1 VREIRYPAKR
11 AEKPLADSSPIG
23 GDLVIHALGMIRD
36 LWRRHRVDGYSSRR
50 RPCLE
55 YAIIGV
61 HVSMQYRMLGR
72 TGFEV
77 STVGFG
83 AWAIGGTWGQ
93 LDDAEAM
100 RCLHRALDL
109 GVNFFDTA
117 DVYGDGHSERLLAR
131 LRRERRDPF
140 WIATKVG
147 RRSSPH
153 DAASYTRE
161 NLTRYVERCLE
172 NLEVE
177 ALDLVQLHCPPTDVY
192 YMPEVFGVLDD
203 LVKAGK
209 IRFYGASV
217 ERVEEGLKALEYPAL
232 QTLQVIFNILR
243 QRPAELLFP
252 RATERKVG
260 ILARLPLSSGML
272 TGKMSSAT
280 RFHPDDH
287 RAFNREGAAFDK
299 GETFSGFEYERG
311 LGVVEKLRALTP
323 PGMTLP
329 ELALRYIASFPA
341 VTCSIPGARRVE
353 QVEQNIA
360 AGSKGPLD
368 ARLLAELASLY
379 STDVKPFVHQRW

>member
-1 VREIRYPAKR
+1 
-11 AEKPLADSSPIG
+11 
-23 GDLVIHALGMIRD
+23 MRD
-36 LWRRHRVDGYSSRR
+36 RVF
-50 RPCLE
+50 
-55 YAIIGV
+55 
-61 HVSMQYRMLGR
+61 GR
-72 TGFEV
+72 TGRSVKEI
-77 STVGFG
+77 GFG
-83 AWAIGGTWGQ
+83 AWAIGGTWGEV
-93 LDDAEAM
+93 DDSEAM

-131 LRRERRDPF
+131 LRRERADAF
-140 WIATKVG
+140 WVATKIG

-153 DAASYTRE
+153 VRESYNRQ
-161 NLTRYVERCLE
+161 NLTQYVERCLK
-172 NLEVE
+172 NLEVD

-209 IRFYGASV
+209 VRFYGASV

-232 QTLQVIFNILR
+232 QSLQVIFNVFR

-252 RATERKVG
+252 RAVERKVG

-280 RFHPDDH
+280 RFHPEDH

-299 GETFSGFEYERG
+299 GETFSGLDYERS
-311 LGVVEKLRALTP
+311 LQVVEKLRALLP
-323 PGMTLP
+323 AGMTMP
-329 ELALRYIASFPA
+329 ELALRYISSFPA
-341 VTCSIPGARRVE
+341 VTCSIPGARRVD
-353 QVEQNIA
+353 QVEQNVA

-368 ARLLAELASLY
+368 PALLTTLASLY
-379 STDVKPFVHQRW
+379 SSDVKPLVHQLW

>member
-1 VREIRYPAKR
+1 
-11 AEKPLADSSPIG
+11 
-23 GDLVIHALGMIRD
+23 
-36 LWRRHRVDGYSSRR
+36 
-50 RPCLE
+50 
-55 YAIIGV
+55 
-61 HVSMQYRMLGR
+61 MQYKSLGR

-77 STVGFG
+77 STVSFG
-83 AWAIGGTWGQ
+83 AWAIGGTWGAV
-93 LDDAEAM
+93 DDSEAM

-109 GVNFFDTA
+109 GINFFDTA

-140 WIATKVG
+140 WVATKVG
-147 RRSSPH
+147 RRSNPH
-153 DAASYTRE
+153 VKESYNRE
-161 NLTRYVERCLE
+161 NLTKYVERCLT
-172 NLEVE
+172 NLEVP
-177 ALDLVQLHCPPTDVY
+177 ALDLVQLHCPPTDVF

-209 IRFYGASV
+209 VRFYGASV

-243 QRPAELLFP
+243 QRPVELLFP
-252 RATERKVG
+252 RAAERKVG

-272 TGKMSSAT
+272 TGKMTSAT

-299 GETFSGFEYERG
+299 GETFSGFDYEQSLR
-311 LGVVEKLRALTP
+311 VVEKLRGLLPA
-323 PGMTLP
+323 GMTLP
-329 ELALRYIASFPA
+329 ELALQYIASLPA

-353 QVEQNIA
+353 QVEQNVA

-368 ARLLAELASLY
+368 AQLLSALAHLY
-379 STDVKPFVHQRW
+379 SADVKPFVHQRW